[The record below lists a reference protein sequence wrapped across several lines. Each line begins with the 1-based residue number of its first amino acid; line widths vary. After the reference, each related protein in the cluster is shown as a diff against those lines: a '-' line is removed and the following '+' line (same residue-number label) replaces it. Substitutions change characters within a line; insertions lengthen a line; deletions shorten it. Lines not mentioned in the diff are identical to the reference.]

1 MAKTIKKH
9 AVTEKEQETLA
20 ILTPAWKFLK
30 EHQQACDD
38 LALAAHK
45 VHRVRT
51 IKPGTMAIAFS
62 TFILGIIMA
71 IVGIVLTFLRAGS
84 YGPFMAFAGI
94 VIVAAAYSRK
104 VLPFG
109 INNKK
114 KMEKEWQ
121 DKLAEVDQALA
132 AYPFNSGR
140 FPVPARYS
148 HPHTL
153 ARMIKIVRDGR
164 ADSVDTALEA
174 LKEDLKRMDSSV
186 TLDGKDY
193 EEVITIKPMF
203 MINDYR

>member
-1 MAKTIKKH
+1 M
-9 AVTEKEQETLA
+9 EQETLA
-20 ILTPAWKFLK
+20 VLTPAQKFLK
-30 EHQQACDD
+30 DHREPCDD

-51 IKPGTMAIAFS
+51 IRPGAMAVAFS

-71 IVGIVLTFLRAGS
+71 AAGVILTFLRAGN
-84 YGPFMAFAGI
+84 YGPFMAFAGV
-94 VIVAAAYSRK
+94 VIVAAAFSRK

-109 INNKK
+109 INNRK

-121 DKLAEVDQALA
+121 DRQKEVEKVLAD
-132 AYPFNSGR
+132 YPFHSGI
-140 FPVPARYS
+140 FPIPARYA
-148 HPHTL
+148 HPFTI
-153 ARMIKIVRDGR
+153 ARMIRIVREGR
-164 ADSVDTALEA
+164 ADSTDMALEA

-203 MINDYR
+203 MINDYK

>member
-1 MAKTIKKH
+1 MAKTVKKH
-9 AVTEKEQETLA
+9 ILTEKEEGTLA
-20 ILTPAWKFLK
+20 ILAPAQKFLK
-30 EHQQACDD
+30 DHQNLCDD

-62 TFILGIIMA
+62 TFVLGIIMA
-71 IVGIVLTFLRAGS
+71 IVGVVLTFLRAGN
-84 YGPFMAFAGI
+84 YGPLMAFAGI
-94 VIVAAAYSRK
+94 VIVVAAYSRK

-121 DKLAEVDQALA
+121 DKLSELEKVLAE
-132 AYPFNSGR
+132 YPFNSGK
-140 FPVPARYS
+140 FPLPARYS

-153 ARMIKIVRDGR
+153 ARMIKIVREGR
-164 ADSVDTALEA
+164 ADSVDMALEA
-174 LKEDLKRMDSSV
+174 LKEDLKKMDSSV

-203 MINDYR
+203 MINNYQ